1 MNATNTD
8 QDYTVMKA
16 VRTPMGVYLQRGSN
30 DDSEPKKVEFKVPDY
45 FEGNSDDPRSAR
57 VKKGRRGG
65 PGAPKTYR
73 SGFVINGQKVPN
85 TKAPLAGPIYDFDTP
100 NESFIDVH
108 KQLKLLGIKNNAFHL
123 ILFNPAL
130 RGVNPHSKNITPT
143 EAMMVIQECSI
154 NIFYYLRE
162 VIRIPEQGKVDTR
175 FKLDRGTLAA
185 VFCFIHDINFY
196 LVKPRQTGKS
206 VGICA
211 CLSWAFKFGV
221 TNGQF
226 MFAGNVDKTSKDN
239 LKKMKTYLSALPPYM
254 AKMGTEIKDS
264 FGRTVRKTNNI
275 KSYIEPATGN
285 SAHVARCAISEA
297 AAEEI
302 GRGESHTQE
311 FYDEAEF
318 TSFIDTIVEV
328 SGMAFNTASQNAFNN
343 GAHACRIFATTPGDL
358 SDEKKCKRA
367 LKLVENAV
375 KWDEK
380 KFYDDYA
387 RDIDGLKDEINNKS
401 SYRLIYIEYSYQQL
415 GYGEDWFRWAC
426 GQVGHN
432 SAKIRREILLQ
443 RFKGN
448 SLSPFNENDII
459 EINENVKKPV
469 YVKTVNKLYDLN
481 FYIKPG
487 EIKTKRLYFISIDPS
502 DGTGSDNYAMVVV
515 DPYTLKT
522 VMEFKS
528 DAMTPF
534 DLCKLLQYMVKTY
547 FNKPL
552 IVVENNRNGTTVIDV
567 LKESWLKP
575 FVYGSPKANAT
586 TNLTTEE
593 YDERGFLRD
602 ERIRR
607 KYFGIKTAT
616 DTRDVMMG
624 LVVDAVRFKKDI
636 VTTEYLVDDINNLI
650 LKNGRIEA
658 GPGKHDDVV
667 MAWAICLFTI
677 YYGEKLER
685 WGFRKGTLPDDVEE
699 NDEFKQL
706 QAVYNNPVI
715 RQYFP
720 TMYEFWKDVTSKEM
734 KKERDT
740 RIKEQL
746 NDAYSTTKGFGVTD
760 GMTGELDE
768 MEVSQ
773 ANDNAWRRSIV
784 NKWYSMNK

>member
-1 MNATNTD
+1 MISTVD
-8 QDYTVMKA
+8 QKPAYMRKL
-16 VRTPMGVYLQRGSN
+16 RTSSRSPSSGGSSN
-30 DDSEPKKVEFKVPDY
+30 NGEKKEFKATLPNY
-45 FEGNSDDPRSAR
+45 FKGNDDPRSAR
-57 VKKGRRGG
+57 GLKKENKE
-65 PGAPKTYR
+65 PTAPKDFILR
-73 SGFVINGQKVPN
+73 KRFVIDGKRIS
-85 TKAPLAGPIYDFDTP
+85 APRAPINYGPQYDFTTR
-100 NESFIDVH
+100 NTSFIDVH

-130 RGVNPHSKNITPT
+130 IGVDPYDPNITPMQ
-143 EAMMVIQECSI
+143 AMMVIQECSI

-162 VIRIPEQGKVDTR
+162 VIRIPEQGKIDTM

-185 VFCFIHDINFY
+185 IFCFIHDINFY

-226 MFAGNVDKTSKDN
+226 MFAGNVDKTPKDN
-239 LKKMKTYLSALPPYM
+239 LKKMKTYLSTLPSYL
-254 AKMGTEIKDS
+254 AKMGTETKDS
-264 FGRTVRKTNNI
+264 FGKTIRKTNNV
-275 KSYIEPATGN
+275 KSYIEPVTGN
-285 SAHVARCAISEA
+285 SAHVARIAISEA

-318 TSFIDTIVEV
+318 TSFIDIQVEV
-328 SGMAFNTASQNAFNN
+328 SGMAFNTASQHALEN
-343 GAHACRIFATTPGDL
+343 GAHACRMFATTPGDL

-375 KWDEK
+375 TWDEK
-380 KFYDDYA
+380 KFYDEYA
-387 RDIDGLKDEINNKS
+387 YDINGLKDEINKKS
-401 SYRLIYIEYSYQQL
+401 SYRLVYIEYSYQQL

-432 SAKIRREILLQ
+432 AAKIRREILLQ

-448 SLSPFNENDII
+448 SQSPFSENDII
-459 EINENVKKPV
+459 EINEGRQKPV
-469 YVKTVNKLYDLN
+469 FVKTLNNLYDLK
-481 FYIKPG
+481 FYVKPEDIKSN
-487 EIKTKRLYFISIDPS
+487 RVHFISVDPS

-522 VMEFKS
+522 VMEFKT
-528 DAMTPF
+528 DLMTPF
-534 DLCKLLQYMVKTY
+534 DLVKVLQYLVRNY
-547 FNKPL
+547 FNKPI
-552 IVVENNRNGTTVIDV
+552 IVVENNRNGITVIDV

-575 FVYGSPKANAT
+575 FLYGSPKANVL

-593 YDERGFLRD
+593 YDDRGFIKEQLM
-602 ERIRR
+602 RR
-607 KYFGIKTAT
+607 KYMGIKTAT

-624 LVVDAVRFKKDI
+624 IVVDAVRFKKDI
-636 VTTEYLVDDINNLI
+636 VTTEDLIDDINNLI

-658 GPGKHDDVV
+658 GPGKHDDMV
-667 MAWAICLFTI
+667 MAWAICLYTI

-685 WGFRKGTLPDDVEE
+685 WGYRKGTLPNDVEQ

-706 QAVYNNPVI
+706 QSIYSNPVI

-720 TMYEFWKDVTSKEM
+720 TMYEFWESVTSKEM
-734 KKERDT
+734 KKQRDEEIT
-740 RIKEQL
+740 KQV
-746 NDAYSTTKGFGVTD
+746 NDSYKTTKGFGVIEGD
-760 GMTGELDE
+760 NLDDLD
-768 MEVSQ
+768 VSTRMH
-773 ANDNAWRRSIV
+773 NEWKSSIV
-784 NKWYSMNK
+784 NRWFSLNK